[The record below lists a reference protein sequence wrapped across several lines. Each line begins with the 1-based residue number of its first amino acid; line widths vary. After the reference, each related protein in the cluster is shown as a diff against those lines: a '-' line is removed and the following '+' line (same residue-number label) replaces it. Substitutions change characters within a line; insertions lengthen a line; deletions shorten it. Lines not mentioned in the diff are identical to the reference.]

1 MFLLRE
7 RRFSFYTMIWA
18 LFCSRFSEFENFD
31 NKTEARDLCKFYRSF
46 INEFMH
52 TRIKFEKM
60 EFFAVL
66 IFMLL
71 C

>member
-1 MFLLRE
+1 
-7 RRFSFYTMIWA
+7 MIWS

-46 INEFMH
+46 TNEFMH
-52 TRIKFEKM
+52 TGVKFEKIN
-60 EFFAVL
+60 FLLYL
-66 IFMLL
+66 ICMLL